1 MLKRWIA
8 ALLAL
13 MLLAL
18 PALAEMAEG
27 NEPVDAERM
36 LPGWIPENR
45 PAFVDLDG
53 DGIQEV
59 VSWRYAP
66 GEYEESLLVTVGSAD
81 GTAATCR
88 TDILWDE
95 QVYIRDLDGDGAQEI
110 LLSGD
115 VMSADYVTY
124 CLRYTGGAL
133 AELLFPDSG
142 RGDENGDGY
151 YKYGYGAITAIDGN
165 RLVLSGSQD
174 ILGTWF
180 ATRAVT
186 LTPLCRFEFDDD
198 GIWVRDGADLSDAGL
213 WEYAALTLRTS
224 VAYYGAEGS
233 PNGVLS
239 PGDRIIPYASDKR
252 DRVWFATPD
261 GIRGVLSISH
271 DYERGW
277 GWLVEG
283 RSEEELFE
291 YVPYAD

>member
-151 YKYGYGAITAIDGN
+151 YKCGYGAITAIDGN

-198 GIWVRDGADLSDAGL
+198 GIWV
-213 WEYAALTLRTS
+213 
-224 VAYYGAEGS
+224 
-233 PNGVLS
+233 LS

-252 DRVWFATPD
+252 DRVWFVTPD